1 MLKTIVYVD
10 GYNFYYGCLK
20 GTPYKWLDIV
30 RLFQEHVLPSS
41 AFGVPSELVRLNYFT
56 ADILERAARSP
67 DSVSSQMKYLRA
79 LGLTYPEL
87 VEIHKG
93 FYTLLPMK
101 AHVMDPVE
109 DKKRLRDS
117 AEVLVWKMEE
127 KQSDVRLALEVFQDA
142 MTGAADQIVICSND
156 TDIAPALEKVRA
168 HRPDIKIGLV
178 VPTSDSVRRP
188 NKDMADLADW
198 VRTHIRDE
206 ELAASQYPNFIP
218 AKRKGVKKPDS
229 W

>member
-1 MLKTIVYVD
+1 MKTIVYVD

-30 RLFQEHVLPSS
+30 RLFKEHILPSS
-41 AFGVPSELVRLNYFT
+41 SFGVDSDLTRLNYFT

-67 DSVSSQMKYLRA
+67 DSVSSQMRYLRA
-79 LGLTYPEL
+79 LNLTYPDF
-87 VEIHKG
+87 VEVHKG

-101 AHVMDPVE
+101 AHVIDPDHE
-109 DKKRLRDS
+109 KLRLRDS
-117 AEVLVWKMEE
+117 PEILVWKMEE

-156 TDIAPALEKVRA
+156 TDIAPAIEKVRA

-178 VPTSDSVRRP
+178 IPTRDSVRRP
-188 NKDMADLADW
+188 NKGMADLADW

-206 ELAASQYPNFIP
+206 ELAACQYPKFIP
-218 AKRKGVKKPDS
+218 AKRKGVTKPES